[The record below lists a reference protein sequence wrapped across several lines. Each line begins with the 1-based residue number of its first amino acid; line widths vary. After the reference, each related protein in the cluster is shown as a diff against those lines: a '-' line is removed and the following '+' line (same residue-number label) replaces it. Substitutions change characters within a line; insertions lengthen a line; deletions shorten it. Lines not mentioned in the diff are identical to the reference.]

1 MPLSVASEYDC
12 FFVGKTIVSSSFDF
26 AHVGAVMNK
35 TSRKFKNIGLY
46 CQLMESIGKEFFLA
60 FMPLFFAI
68 DALGIL
74 PLFLSITS
82 DSRNADIKKILRDAI
97 FAAFIVSVVF
107 LLTGKLL
114 FRSFGITADDFRIGG
129 GLVLLLIAILNLL
142 FSSEGQGRSSSNEM
156 GVVPIGIP
164 LIIGPAALT
173 TIIMSVDRHGLVITL
188 LSLVINLLLT
198 WLIFSNSKYIVRV
211 MGKGGTRAFGK
222 VASLFLAAI
231 AVMMIRVGIT
241 NTIMGGLK

>member
-1 MPLSVASEYDC
+1 
-12 FFVGKTIVSSSFDF
+12 
-26 AHVGAVMNK
+26 
-35 TSRKFKNIGLY
+35 
-46 CQLMESIGKEFFLA
+46 
-60 FMPLFFAI
+60 
-68 DALGIL
+68 
-74 PLFLSITS
+74 
-82 DSRNADIKKILRDAI
+82 
-97 FAAFIVSVVF
+97 
-107 LLTGKLL
+107 
-114 FRSFGITADDFRIGG
+114 
-129 GLVLLLIAILNLL
+129 VLLLIAILNLL